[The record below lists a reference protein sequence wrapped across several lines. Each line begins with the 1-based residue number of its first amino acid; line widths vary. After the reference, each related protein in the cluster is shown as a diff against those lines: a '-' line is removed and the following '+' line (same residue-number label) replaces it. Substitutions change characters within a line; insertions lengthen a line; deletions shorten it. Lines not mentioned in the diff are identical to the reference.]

1 MSNYDHDV
9 LGVGNFEHPAN
20 EREEDG
26 MNFYEAMDSL
36 KPEQRDA
43 IEGEFIEREAAYK
56 RRLKK
61 LDKAKELM
69 QAIVDAKQV
78 MMDDVVTNWGEANK
92 NVNKAKWNKAYFTVQ
107 QKEEELKNLL
117 LGL

>member
-1 MSNYDHDV
+1 MRNYDNDV

-20 EREEDG
+20 EKEIEG
-26 MNFYEAMDSL
+26 MTFYEAMDSL
-36 KPEQRDA
+36 TPEQREA
-43 IEGEFIEREAAYK
+43 IEGEFIDREAGYK

-78 MMDDVVTNWGEANK
+78 MMDDVVTNWGEADIFPS
-92 NVNKAKWNKAYFTVQ
+92 AS
-107 QKEEELKNLL
+107 
-117 LGL
+117 